1 LNNILSYGRSPG
13 WVRAAQVILGILT
26 IILSVFALA
35 FPGYTFLSVIVILSI
50 VLFFVGIEKIIT
62 GIFLPQRSKWAT
74 IGLGVLVLIFA
85 GLAIAYPATTA
96 FVVIIFIGVALL
108 FSGIAR
114 IIEGVSGHHSGWSR
128 LFLIGVGVLAVIL
141 SFPVMASPA
150 FGAALAGVIIAIALL
165 IIGIQ
170 MVVAGVSGQ
179 KFRNPADKYLHA

>member
-1 LNNILSYGRSPG
+1 LSTTTKSPG
-13 WVRAAQVILGILT
+13 WLRAVTIGLGVLV
-26 IILSVFALA
+26 IILSIYALA
-35 FPGYTFLSVIVILSI
+35 FPAAAFVSVIWILCI
-50 VLFFVGIEKIIT
+50 ILFFVGIEKIIT

-96 FVVIIFIGVALL
+96 FVVIIFIGIALL

-128 LFLIGVGVLAVIL
+128 LYLIGVGVLAVIL

-179 KFRNPADKYLHA
+179 KFRNPADKYLHV